1 MVKGVKVVE
10 EKVFDALIESL
21 SALEKKV
28 ERMERWPLLL
38 KWVSKDQA
46 AEMMQVSPRTVKR
59 LTIEGELTY
68 RKESR
73 RIDIDLKSVL
83 DYMEKYHIKGSNEL

>member
-10 EKVFDALIESL
+10 ERVFDALIESL

-46 AEMMQVSPRTVKR
+46 AEMMRVSPRTVKR
-59 LTIEGELTY
+59 LTIEGELAY

-73 RIDIDLKSVL
+73 RIDIDMKSIL
-83 DYMEKYHIKGSNEL
+83 DYMEKYHIKRDNEL